1 MILQPLLRHNS
12 RYQSTPLLKNNQ
24 NVYDKIPKIDDSIE
38 ENQIQEIPQSH
49 LLSLQNSNNH
59 SMQPHIMT
67 IRHQPN
73 KQQLNHQTM
82 YAQKKRNPPPKPP
95 QRFYFKNSNNSS
107 NSNSISNSN
116 PQQQQEQFQQRP
128 RLPAPPSSTNN
139 PNQVSKMATN
149 LINDIYEKHLLNQT
163 TFEQSSQHFIRQ
175 QNNQQKLSS
184 SPQTNTTIEN
194 NNNLSI
200 RQQQQQNYLMQQHQH
215 QQQKLRYQREQQQQ
229 QQQQKFN
236 AHSLNSHQLQNKS
249 LIEMSPNKLIQNN
262 VQLLDSQHKYNK
274 QRLMQKQHQLSKLN
288 GNINCV
294 NGNSDIVEPHI
305 YEMIDD
311 CKMAS
316 DNPKINFHLI
326 NELKADQN
334 VNQHNA
340 IVTKTKPQI
349 NIDLQNDNGYLSH
362 LPHYK
367 RMSVLLEASQAL
379 ANAAYI
385 EK

>member
-1 MILQPLLRHNS
+1 M
-12 RYQSTPLLKNNQ
+12 
-24 NVYDKIPKIDDSIE
+24 YDKIPKIDDAIVE
-38 ENQIQEIPQSH
+38 IQCKTIHEIPQH
-49 LLSLQNSNNH
+49 LLSSQNSNNH

-95 QRFYFKNSNNSS
+95 QRFYFKNENSTNNNS
-107 NSNSISNSN
+107 N
-116 PQQQQEQFQQRP
+116 QQQEQFQQRP
-128 RLPAPPSSTNN
+128 RLPAPTPSTNN

-184 SPQTNTTIEN
+184 PQTNTIE

-200 RQQQQQNYLMQQHQH
+200 RQQQQQNYIMQQHQH
-215 QQQKLRYQREQQQQ
+215 QQQKLRYQREHTQQNQP
-229 QQQQKFN
+229 KFN

-249 LIEMSPNKLIQNN
+249 LIEMSPNKLLTNN
-262 VQLLDSQHKYNK
+262 VQLLDSQHKFNK
-274 QRLMQKQHQLSKLN
+274 QKLMQKQYQLSKLN
-288 GNINCV
+288 GNIKCV
-294 NGNSDIVEPHI
+294 NGNSDTVEPHI

-311 CKMAS
+311 CQMAS

-326 NELKADQN
+326 NEIKSDQN

-340 IVTKTKPQI
+340 IVTRTKPQI
-349 NIDLQNDNGYLSH
+349 NIDQQNDNGYLSH

-367 RMSVLLEASQAL
+367 RMSVMLETAQAL

>member
-1 MILQPLLRHNS
+1 MILQPLLKHN
-12 RYQSTPLLKNNQ
+12 RYQNAPALKHNQ
-24 NVYDKIPKIDDSIE
+24 NVYDKIPKFHNAIE
-38 ENQIQEIPQSH
+38 ENQCKTIQEIPQH
-49 LLSLQNSNNH
+49 LLSSQNSNNH

-73 KQQLNHQTM
+73 KQQLNQTM
-82 YAQKKRNPPPKPP
+82 YANKKRNPPPKPP
-95 QRFYFKNSNNSS
+95 QRFYFKNSTSSS
-107 NSNSISNSN
+107 NSN
-116 PQQQQEQFQQRP
+116 QQQEHFQQRP
-128 RLPAPPSSTNN
+128 RLPAPPSTNN

-184 SPQTNTTIEN
+184 PQTNTIE

-200 RQQQQQNYLMQQHQH
+200 RQQQQQQH
-215 QQQKLRYQREQQQQ
+215 KLRYQREHTLQNQP
-229 QQQQKFN
+229 KFN

-249 LIEMSPNKLIQNN
+249 LIDMSPNKLVQNN
-262 VQLLDSQHKYNK
+262 VQLLDSQHKFNK
-274 QRLMQKQHQLSKLN
+274 QRLMQKQYQLSKLN
-288 GNINCV
+288 GNIKCV
-294 NGNSDIVEPHI
+294 SGNSDTVEPHI

-326 NELKADQN
+326 NEMKADQN
-334 VNQHNA
+334 DNQRNA

-349 NIDLQNDNGYLSH
+349 NIDLQNDSGYLSH

-367 RMSVLLEASQAL
+367 RMSVMLETAQAL